1 MAKLTYCFDIDGTIC
16 SITNGDYEEAY
27 PFLDRISHLRQLYEA
42 GNTILLFTAR
52 GSTTG
57 IDWEATTRKQLET
70 WGVPFHQLRF
80 GKPYADIF
88 IDDKGTNSEDYLWGS
103 R

>member
-1 MAKLTYCFDIDGTIC
+1 MAKLIYCFDIDGTIC
-16 SITNGDYEEAY
+16 SITHGDYGDAK
-27 PFLDRISHLRQLYEA
+27 PFLDRIGHLRQLHEA

-57 IDWEATTRKQLET
+57 IDWEATTREQLKT
-70 WGVPFHQLRF
+70 WGVPFHELRF

-88 IDDKGTNSEDYLWGS
+88 VDDKAINDQAYSWAV
-103 R
+103 